1 MTIQA
6 HIHDP
11 KHASWFSS
19 PAKDDMR
26 AFAYVTIATSGD
38 SSAVIFS
45 HSPEVL
51 REIAAAFEQAANQLE
66 GLSYE

>member
-6 HIHDP
+6 HVHDP

-19 PAKDDMR
+19 PAKDDMQ
-26 AFAYVTIATSGD
+26 AFASVTISSGE
-38 SSAVIFS
+38 SQAIVFA
-45 HSPEVL
+45 HHPEVL

-66 GLSYE
+66 GLSHE